1 MVPVKQKLRCIR
13 TKWLL
18 KIKEEVTKQLKV
30 GSIKP
35 IHQAE
40 WMANVVP
47 VLKKDGKVRMCV
59 DFRDLNKAFP
69 KDDFPLPH
77 IDVLVDNT
85 AGSAL
90 MSFMGGFSGY
100 NQIKMAFRD
109 MTKTT
114 FTTKWGI
121 YCYTM
126 MSFGLKNTGTTYQ
139 RMAITLLHDMMHNE
153 VEVYVDDMIMKSK
166 EREGHIVN
174 LRKFFE
180 RIKEYRLRLKPQKCT
195 FGVTVGKLLGFLVS
209 DRRIEVDSSKIKA
222 ILELPPPK
230 SKKEIRGFLGR
241 LQYISQFIAK
251 LTSTC
256 KPIFKLLRKNEPHE
270 WNDECQKAFEL
281 IKEYLLHPPILVPP
295 VDTTKESSPSFCNG
309 LGIMNITSF

>member
-1 MVPVKQKLRCIR
+1 
-13 TKWLL
+13 
-18 KIKEEVTKQLKV
+18 
-30 GSIKP
+30 
-35 IHQAE
+35 
-40 WMANVVP
+40 
-47 VLKKDGKVRMCV
+47 
-59 DFRDLNKAFP
+59 
-69 KDDFPLPH
+69 
-77 IDVLVDNT
+77 
-85 AGSAL
+85 
-90 MSFMGGFSGY
+90 
-100 NQIKMAFRD
+100 
-109 MTKTT
+109 
-114 FTTKWGI
+114 
-121 YCYTM
+121 M

-309 LGIMNITSF
+309 IGIMNITSF